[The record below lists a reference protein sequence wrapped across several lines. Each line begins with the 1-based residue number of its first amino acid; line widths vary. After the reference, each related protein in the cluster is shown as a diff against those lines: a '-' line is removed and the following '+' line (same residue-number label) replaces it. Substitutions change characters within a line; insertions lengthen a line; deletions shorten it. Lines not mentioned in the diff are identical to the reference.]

1 MLSPPMSSHLRP
13 NGSEWPHNA
22 NRQKQWP
29 LFLTFLHLLLQ
40 LFPLLSSH
48 ILLCSLLF
56 LLSFPLLSSPS
67 TYPSSLPPSFLSP
80 PPPSLFLPS
89 FLSYEEFLK
98 ETNELNKLDTYPQLL
113 SRARH
118 IGYHVTKVVYRGYE
132 ASVALQVCACNGSP
146 DPPLTSSFPSLPLL
160 LLHSPFF
167 ILLSIHSS
175 LPPLPFLHLYLP
187 TPPPPVP

>member
-40 LFPLLSSH
+40 LFPSLSSH

-98 ETNELNKLDTYPQLL
+98 ETNELNKLEDLL
-113 SRARH
+113 QNQVTTSQFFVSLMAFLNALT
-118 IGYHVTKVVYRGYE
+118 VTKDFTENPEFNKRC
-132 ASVALQVCACNGSP
+132 SQLVATLK
-146 DPPLTSSFPSLPLL
+146 
-160 LLHSPFF
+160 
-167 ILLSIHSS
+167 
-175 LPPLPFLHLYLP
+175 
-187 TPPPPVP
+187 